1 MHTVIETNDDLFQ
14 QHWDTLLSND
24 PVQHPLYESYSQKN
38 EQQTE
43 SVKDLSRNYRDCSF
57 LVVSEDQPIF
67 GCSVTLHVDQRGR
80 KRLGYFGLDAYTH
93 VNRASL
99 NKPSNNFSPEAI
111 RLLQQHIDHLLE
123 QERPEAIDYF
133 DPVSCGIMSPV
144 TQVLLQK
151 GALPTVH
158 QVQLIN
164 LQHSRSELFA
174 QLSEECQQN
183 ILQAEAADVS
193 VETSVVASDDAVID
207 VVLPLESELES
218 QEQSIQAQ
226 RLHNYLQILNRGQGF
241 LVQATIDKALAASAL
256 FVHSN
261 RTCQYVYA
269 DLLQDGNS
277 SSFPE
282 RQLLQQV
289 VWRGML
295 EGRARGCEL
304 FDFGYQQANAATVNR
319 PVLAPEDF
327 GGVSHTRLKVS
338 LSAGSSIPA
347 H

>member
-1 MHTVIETNDDLFQ
+1 MHTVIETNDSLFQ
-14 QHWDTLLSND
+14 QHWNVLLSND
-24 PVQHPLYESYSQKN
+24 PVQHPLYESYSQN
-38 EQQTE
+38 SEQQSGVVE
-43 SVKDLSRNYRDCSF
+43 DASGSYQDRSF
-57 LVVSEDQPIF
+57 LIVSGNQPIF
-67 GCSVTLHVDQRGR
+67 GCNVTLHVDRRGR

-111 RLLQQHIDHLLE
+111 RLLQQHIDQLLE
-123 QERPEAIDYF
+123 HEQPEAIDYL

-144 TQVLLQK
+144 TQVLMRK

-164 LQHSRSELFA
+164 LQHSESELFA
-174 QLSEECQQN
+174 NLSEECQEN
-183 ILQAEAADVS
+183 ILQAEAAEVA
-193 VETSVVASDDAVID
+193 VETAVVANDDAVID
-207 VVLPLESELES
+207 VQPPLESELAFH
-218 QEQSIQAQ
+218 EQSIQAH
-226 RLHNYLQILNRGQGF
+226 RLHNYLQILNRGHGF

-256 FVHSN
+256 FVYSN

-277 SSFPE
+277 SNFPE
-282 RQLLQQV
+282 QQLLQQV
-289 VWRGML
+289 VWQGML
-295 EGRARGCEL
+295 EGKARGCEL
-304 FDFGYQQANAATVNR
+304 FDFGYQQAGAATGNR

-338 LSAGSSIPA
+338 LSVGSSIPA